1 MNNNYTEEV
10 FESIKHI
17 NEYGQEF
24 WYAREFQKV
33 LEYTEWRKFY
43 GVIEK
48 AKTACSQS
56 TNNANDHFVDVD
68 KIVHLGVADRKI
80 FVKSLQDKEEYNEVW
95 IENTEF
101 EEVNQCKNNGKGKK
115 SGEEGSDSWIWK
127 EGYWA
132 ITPKKGNQE

>member
-1 MNNNYTEEV
+1 MGIL
-10 FESIKHI
+10 SIKPTPI
-17 NEYGQEF
+17 QEPSVNPS
-24 WYAREFQKV
+24 Q
-33 LEYTEWRKFY
+33 
-43 GVIEK
+43 VIYDYILCF
-48 AKTACSQS
+48 THC
-56 TNNANDHFVDVD
+56 
-68 KIVHLGVADRKI
+68 